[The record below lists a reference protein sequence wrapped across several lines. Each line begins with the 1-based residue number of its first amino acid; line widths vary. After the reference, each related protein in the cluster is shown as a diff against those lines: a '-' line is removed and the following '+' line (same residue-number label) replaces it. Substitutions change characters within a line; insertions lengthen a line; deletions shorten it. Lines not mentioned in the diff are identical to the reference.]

1 MITGVAKRMAG
12 QFFSAVDKELSAP
25 NVVAPVAAAPAT
37 VAHDGSAEPSAAPRI
52 SYAKPPTTPGGWI
65 PADAKPLLVGAAG
78 GGVLTLLG
86 VWIGYLLGRRS

>member
-1 MITGVAKRMAG
+1 
-12 QFFSAVDKELSAP
+12 
-25 NVVAPVAAAPAT
+25 VVHT
-37 VAHDGSAEPSAAPRI
+37 GSAEPSAAPQQ
-52 SYAKPPTTPGGWI
+52 YAPIAGRQVAEAGGWI